1 MIADLSRRRS
11 LLDNARSRSQDEKTK
26 CIDRERESS
35 SGPPDTVP
43 SQVLYT
49 LVRADLPHGTQVAQV
64 AHAASEAS
72 GYPPT
77 IVVALAVPD
86 ETTLRKV
93 AEALGRESLTYQLIV
108 EDAGPF
114 AGEATAIGI
123 CPSTNRAAIRKVTSA
138 LPLVK

>member
-1 MIADLSRRRS
+1 M
-11 LLDNARSRSQDEKTK
+11 
-26 CIDRERESS
+26 
-35 SGPPDTVP
+35 
-43 SQVLYT
+43 
-49 LVRADLPHGTQVAQV
+49 QVAQT

-86 ETTLRKV
+86 EAALRRV
-93 AEALGRESLTYQLIV
+93 AEALGAASLTHKLVV

-114 AGEATAIGI
+114 AGQAMALGI
-123 CPSTNRAAIRKVTSA
+123 CPSTDRQAIRKVTSA

>member
-1 MIADLSRRRS
+1 LGS
-11 LLDNARSRSQDEKTK
+11 
-26 CIDRERESS
+26 
-35 SGPPDTVP
+35 PDTVP

-49 LVRADLPHGTQVAQV
+49 IVRADLPKGTQVAQV

-72 GYPPT
+72 GHPPT

-86 ETTLRKV
+86 EASLRRL
-93 AEALGRESLTYQLIV
+93 ADALGQHSLAHALIV

-114 AGEATAIGI
+114 AQQAMAIGI
-123 CPSTNRAAIRKVTSA
+123 RPSADRAAIRRCTSA